1 MNLSMPIII
10 YEEREEISA
19 VLRDMLTKHGF
30 FHLFEFR
37 DEKEM
42 MDVIDSED
50 RQFLILNSKF
60 ISSKLQKIISKRRN
74 FLIFSQP
81 DDEKTIH
88 LANIYGVDHILSFP
102 YSSKVLIEK
111 IGQLMV

>member
-1 MNLSMPIII
+1 MPIII
-10 YEEREEISA
+10 CEEREEISA

-37 DEKEM
+37 DEREM
-42 MDVIDSED
+42 LNIIDNDD
-50 RQFLILNSKF
+50 RQFLLLNSKF
-60 ISSKLQKIISKRRN
+60 ISQNIQKIIYNRKN

-88 LANIYGVDHILSFP
+88 FANIYGVNHILSFP